1 MKTIKMSFSFT
12 EIGHEKGKILISHV
26 IFLNKD
32 ISIILAD
39 IILNF
44 FMLVLHIL
52 PEGSVSQIFHLDLS
66 FYFMPS

>member
-44 FMLVLHIL
+44 F
-52 PEGSVSQIFHLDLS
+52 VSSSYPSRGKRVSDFS
-66 FYFMPS
+66 FRP